1 MNRAGA
7 MPVLSFFIP
16 ACTAREDIDAMKP
29 FFPMLAAAAIAAS
42 LAAPAQASA
51 VAQLKAFISGS
62 KTLSADFSQT
72 VSNKGK
78 REEASGRLEIARP
91 GKFRW
96 EYSKPYSQLIV
107 GDGKTLWIYDQD
119 LAQATRKAQG
129 AALGSSPAALLAG
142 SNEIERSYKLNEAGK
157 QGDLEWLAASPK
169 KQDNTFS
176 AIRMGF
182 KNNMLVEMQLTDSFG
197 NDTRIVFSK
206 PQQNAALPASRF
218 AFVPPKGVDVVS
230 GD

>member
-1 MNRAGA
+1 
-7 MPVLSFFIP
+7 
-16 ACTAREDIDAMKP
+16 MKKLL
-29 FFPMLAAAAIAAS
+29 FAALAAC
-42 LAAPAQASA
+42 LTVPAHASA
-51 VAQLKAFISGS
+51 IAQLKAFVAGS
-62 KTLSADFSQT
+62 RTLSADFSQIVT
-72 VSNKGK
+72 NKSK
-78 REEASGRLEIARP
+78 REEATGRLEVSRP

-96 EYSKPYSQLIV
+96 EYSKPYAQLIV

-119 LAQATRKAQG
+119 LAQVTRKAQG

-182 KNNMLVEMQLTDSFG
+182 KNNMLVEMELTDSFG
-197 NDTRIVFSK
+197 NDTRIRFLS
-206 PQQNAALPASRF
+206 PQQNVVLPAGRF
-218 AFVPPKGVDVVS
+218 NFVPPKGVDVVN

>member
-7 MPVLSFFIP
+7 VPVLSFFIP
-16 ACTAREDIDAMKP
+16 VRTARKDIDAMKP
-29 FFPMLAAAAIAAS
+29 LFPMLTAAAIAAG
-42 LAAPAQASA
+42 LAAPVQASA
-51 VAQLKAFISGS
+51 VAQLKAFVSGS
-62 KTLSADFSQT
+62 KTLSADFNQT
-72 VSNKGK
+72 VTNKGK

-96 EYSKPYSQLIV
+96 EYTKPYAQLIV

-119 LAQATRKAQG
+119 LAQVTRKAQG

-142 SNEIERSYKLNEAGK
+142 NNEIERSYKLNEAGK

-182 KNNMLVEMQLTDSFG
+182 KNNVLVEMQLTDSFG
-197 NDTRIVFSK
+197 NDTRIVFS
-206 PQQNAALPASRF
+206 QQRQNAALPPARF
-218 AFVPPKGVDVVS
+218 AFAPPKGVDVVS

>member
-1 MNRAGA
+1 
-7 MPVLSFFIP
+7 
-16 ACTAREDIDAMKP
+16 MKP
-29 FFPMLAAAAIAAS
+29 IHLALCAAALACG

-51 VAQLKAFISGS
+51 IAQLKAFVAGS

-72 VSNKGK
+72 VSSKNK
-78 REEASGRLEIARP
+78 REEASGRLEISRP

-96 EYSKPYSQLIV
+96 EYTKPYAQLIV

-157 QGDLEWLAASPK
+157 QGDIEWLAASPK

-182 KNNMLVEMQLTDSFG
+182 KDNALVEMELTDSFG
-197 NDTRIVFSK
+197 NDTRIRFGK
-206 PQQNAALPASRF
+206 PQQNVSLPASRF
-218 AFVPPKGVDVVS
+218 AFTPPKGVDIVS

>member
-1 MNRAGA
+1 
-7 MPVLSFFIP
+7 
-16 ACTAREDIDAMKP
+16 MKP
-29 FFPMLAAAAIAAS
+29 SFPLLSAAALACC
-42 LAAPAQASA
+42 LAAPAHASA
-51 VAQLKAFISGS
+51 IGQLKAFVAGS
-62 KTLSADFSQT
+62 KTLSADFTQI
-72 VSNKGK
+72 VSNKNK

-96 EYSKPYSQLIV
+96 EYTKPYAQLIV
-107 GDGKTLWIYDQD
+107 GDGKTLWIYDPD
-119 LAQATRKAQG
+119 LAQVTRKAQG

-182 KNNMLVEMQLTDSFG
+182 RNNMLVEMELTDSFG
-197 NDTRIVFSK
+197 NDTRIRFSQ
-206 PQQNAALPASRF
+206 PQQNVNLPVSRF
-218 AFVPPKGVDVVS
+218 AFTPPKGADVVN

>member
-1 MNRAGA
+1 
-7 MPVLSFFIP
+7 
-16 ACTAREDIDAMKP
+16 MKP
-29 FFPMLAAAAIAAS
+29 TTTLLGAATLACCLS
-42 LAAPAQASA
+42 LPAQASA
-51 VAQLKAFISGS
+51 VAQLKAFVAGS
-62 KTLSADFSQT
+62 KTLSADFSQIVT
-72 VSNKGK
+72 NKGK
-78 REEASGRLEIARP
+78 REEASGTLEIARP

-107 GDGKTLWIYDQD
+107 GDGKTLWIYDPD
-119 LAQATRKAQG
+119 LAQVTRKAQG

-157 QGDLEWLAASPK
+157 QGDVEWLAASPK

-182 KNNMLVEMQLTDSFG
+182 RNNMLVEMELTDSFG
-197 NDTRIVFSK
+197 NDTRIRFLQ
-206 PQQNAALPASRF
+206 PQQNVKLPAARF
-218 AFVPPKGVDVVS
+218 AFTAPKGVDVVS

>member
-1 MNRAGA
+1 
-7 MPVLSFFIP
+7 
-16 ACTAREDIDAMKP
+16 MKP
-29 FFPMLAAAAIAAS
+29 LKLALTAAA
-42 LAAPAQASA
+42 LACLAVPAHASA
-51 VAQLKAFISGS
+51 IAQLKAFVAGS
-62 KTLSADFSQT
+62 KTLSADFTQLVT
-72 VSNKGK
+72 NKGK

-119 LAQATRKAQG
+119 LAQVTRKAQG

-142 SNEIERSYKLNEAGK
+142 SNAIERDYRLNEAGK
-157 QGDLEWLAASPK
+157 QGDVEWLTASPK

-176 AIRMGF
+176 SVRMGF
-182 KNNMLVEMQLTDSFG
+182 KGNMLVEMQLTDSFG
-197 NDTRIVFSK
+197 NDTRVSFVK
-206 PQQNAALPASRF
+206 PQQNVVLPANRF